1 MFASSHWEVLRKF
14 NVLAA
19 FEIMHQ
25 PEIKFFWG
33 DGAQNKASV
42 TM

>member
-1 MFASSHWEVLRKF
+1 MFASSHWEVLRKN

-19 FEIMHQ
+19 FKILHQ
-25 PEIKFFWG
+25 PEIKSFW

-42 TM
+42 TL